1 MLKVSEDGKNK
12 VFAVND
18 INEYAQLICY
28 TQNPV
33 FVMFKSENHDA
44 DISNFFAEEVE
55 KLADET
61 RDVTFISVNYV
72 YRKRLEEPVPGSN
85 LICAYENTR
94 WLPCFRIYQH
104 GQRKGSLCHFMGS
117 KVSAVLFV
125 TNRSNLSKLEFEKM
139 ELDTKTL
146 VAAAKNMVG
155 DDEAAIDKY
164 PLLLPD
170 NPNDRE
176 SKEGLFI
183 I

>member
-117 KVSAVLFV
+117 K
-125 TNRSNLSKLEFEKM
+125 LEFEKM

>member
-1 MLKVSEDGKNK
+1 MLNVSEYDKNK
-12 VFAVND
+12 VFSVND

-44 DISNFFAEEVE
+44 DISNFFAEVVE

-61 RDVTFISVNYV
+61 KDVTFISVNYV

-94 WLPCFRIYQH
+94 WLPCFRIYQN
-104 GQRKGSLCHFMGS
+104 GQRRGSLCHFMG
-117 KVSAVLFV
+117 
-125 TNRSNLSKLEFEKM
+125 SKLEFEKM

-170 NPNDRE
+170 NPKDRE